1 MLLVNAV
8 NTEGR
13 PLEIFVK
20 DGRIAAVG
28 QELEALAGD
37 NETVVD
43 AGGLTVLPAFVDLH
57 CHWRTPGFEYKEDV
71 ETGSRAAAAGGYT
84 FVNLMPN
91 TKPVCSSA
99 AQAMQVEQKAAEVGL
114 CDVNQTVS
122 ITENFDGVSIDHL
135 KTLPAGVKFIT
146 EDGHGVQDN
155 ATMAKAF
162 AICTQKDITVMSHAE
177 DMEISP
183 WDYRLA
189 EDIETVRNCWLSEY
203 YQTKL
208 HMCHVSTRGALD
220 AIQMAKLRGAPV
232 TCEVT
237 PHHLWF
243 TNDTCDYRVNPPIR
257 TADDVQALVDGIRT
271 GIVDAI
277 ATDHAP
283 HSEEDKLKGMSGMVG
298 SETAFGV
305 CYTKLCKQEGLPLEV
320 LVHLMSTRPAEILG
334 LAKGQLEPGYDADMV
349 LAGNTARKNKGGLA
363 FALNGQV
370 VGELPLPVAGLMS
383 TESAEAVEE
392 KLQALKAALKAH
404 GISEDI
410 DAFMTLAFVSLPV
423 IPKLRLNTYGI
434 VDVDAQQIVPAV
446 F

>member
-8 NTEGR
+8 NAEGR
-13 PLEIFVK
+13 AVEVYVR
-20 DGRIAAVG
+20 DGKIAAVG
-28 QELEALAGD
+28 QGLEALAGE
-37 NETVVD
+37 NEVVLD
-43 AGGLTVLPAFVDLH
+43 AGGLTILPAFVDLH
-57 CHWRTPGFEYKEDV
+57 CHWRTPGFEYKEDI

-99 AQAMQVEQKAAEVGL
+99 AQAAMVEQKAAEVGL

-122 ITENFDGVSIDHL
+122 ITENFDGKTLDHL
-135 KTLPAGVKFIT
+135 KTLPATVKFIT
-146 EDGHGVQDN
+146 EDGHGVQ
-155 ATMAKAF
+155 
-162 AICTQKDITVMSHAE
+162 DITVMSHAE

-257 TADDVQALVDGIRT
+257 TADDVSALIDGIRT
-271 GIVDAI
+271 GVVDAI

-283 HSEEDKLKGMSGMVG
+283 HSEEDKLKGMAGMVG

-305 CYTKLCKQEGLPLEV
+305 CYTKLCKEEGLPLEL

-334 LAKGQLEPGYDADMV
+334 LAKGRLEPGCDADFV
-349 LAGNTARKNKGGLA
+349 LVDLDTPYTVEKEKLHSKSHNCPYDGVQLYGKVCATIKGG
-363 FALNGQV
+363 ALTYQ
-370 VGELPLPVAGLMS
+370 
-383 TESAEAVEE
+383 AEA
-392 KLQALKAALKAH
+392 
-404 GISEDI
+404 
-410 DAFMTLAFVSLPV
+410 
-423 IPKLRLNTYGI
+423 
-434 VDVDAQQIVPAV
+434 
-446 F
+446 